1 MTLGNNVCQT
11 CVTGFAV
18 GSNGLCEKSQNNN
31 GGGGAV
37 TIIIND
43 PNRDPNCKEFINNK
57 CSSCSNR
64 YYLGS

>member
-18 GSNGLCEKSQNNN
+18 GSSGLCEKSQNNN
-31 GGGGAV
+31 GGNGGSSNGGGAV

-43 PNRDPNCKEFINNK
+43 PNRDPNCK
-57 CSSCSNR
+57 
-64 YYLGS
+64 